1 MELFPL
7 FLSLILFI
15 SFILF
20 FFSIAFKAKPTN
32 EKLKLP
38 PGSTGWPIIGE
49 TFEYISMA
57 RKNCIEKFISERQK
71 KYQSKIFK
79 TSYIGQTMVFMCT
92 PEGNKFLFSNDN
104 KLVKPWYPKT
114 FDKIFGQSDNKLSE
128 SPEEITSIRKTV
140 ATFFSQPEALRK
152 NLGIIEAIAK
162 EHLQKFW
169 DGKQEVVAHPLL
181 KNFTFTLSCRLMLNV
196 RDSGTI
202 EELEKLFS
210 CIMSG
215 MISLP
220 VNFPGTKFNQAV
232 RASKEIRK
240 KFEVMIRRRKME
252 IMENVSGSEDSSKDF
267 LTLLIVQK
275 LKDNEEVIESEVAVL
290 ILGNIVAAY
299 DNSSTTLAS
308 ILKYLA
314 ELPEFY
320 EEVYR
325 EQMEVANSK
334 GTEEALSLEDVK
346 KMIYSWNVASEAL
359 RLQPTIA
366 SPFREAITD
375 FNFDGYLIPKGWKLH
390 RAVHATH
397 KNSEYFPEPDKF
409 DPSRFEGNKI
419 VPYSYVPFGGGT
431 HVCPGREYA
440 RLQILV
446 FMHHLVKRFRWE
458 KVFPDE
464 QMIRDPILV
473 PAKRLSIR
481 LYSRQ
486 S

>member
-1 MELFPL
+1 MELFSL
-7 FLSLILFI
+7 LLSLILFI

-20 FFSIAFKAKPTN
+20 FFSIALKTKPTN

-196 RDSGTI
+196 QDSGTI

-220 VNFPGTKFNQAV
+220 VNFPGTKFNLGGEGV
-232 RASKEIRK
+232 EG
-240 KFEVMIRRRKME
+240 
-252 IMENVSGSEDSSKDF
+252 NP
-267 LTLLIVQK
+267 
-275 LKDNEEVIESEVAVL
+275 EEVRGYDKEEED
-290 ILGNIVAAY
+290 GDYGEFAAY

-334 GTEEALSLEDVK
+334 GTEEALSLEDLK

-473 PAKRLSIR
+473 PAKRLPIR